1 MPQGTDIQIIEY
13 HNGKPMH
20 FYDGLQECASNFHC
34 HTELIKG
41 LIYTGQ
47 AFPYLE
53 ENITF
58 DIHPS
63 SNCHIERNRDNST
76 VSGKPTR
83 YYKFDIVKDEEKGE
97 RV

>member
-1 MPQGTDIQIIEY
+1 MPQRTDIQIIEY

-63 SNCHIERNRDNST
+63 SNCHIERNRDAAGGS
-76 VSGKPTR
+76 PTR
-83 YYKFDIVKDEEKGE
+83 YYKFDIVKDNLEKGE